1 MRLVRRKRCRTCEVV
16 KTIRMFYR
24 HPTCRGGYM
33 HACKVCHQRAV
44 LENREVKREHYNALG
59 RRHDARRAGA
69 RRLYLAL
76 PHVRE
81 RTRQYQRESYRFGKA
96 LEARA

>member
-1 MRLVRRKRCRTCEVV
+1 
-16 KTIRMFYR
+16 
-24 HPTCRGGYM
+24 
-33 HACKVCHQRAV
+33 VCHQRSV
-44 LENREVKREHYNALG
+44 IENRELKREHYNALG
-59 RRHDARRAGA
+59 RRHDARRKES
-69 RRLYLAL
+69 RRRYLAQ